1 MVARLFPPLMISF
14 FFSFFRALFLS
25 FFFYRAKQNTDS
37 TKIGEIRFQKK
48 TATWTPRIHALLFL
62 LLLLLLLRH
71 WLLLHSVPHL
81 ISIRLLNKPETESRA
96 QARQGVSASTDIDQ
110 QADDAP
116 KIVGKRENQGTKR

>member
-25 FFFYRAKQNTDS
+25 FFFTEPNKIR